1 MAVEAGY
8 NSRVEDAAAAFL
20 IKAEQSLV
28 GAKSEWDNGRY
39 DNCANRCYYAAFQAA
54 ISALLRYGVRPA
66 GPKWEHS
73 FVQARFAGDLIGR
86 RKLYPSELRD
96 VLGRLLILRQVTDY
110 EVEAVTR
117 IQGYRACRN
126 AQKLVETVRGGGGM
140 GQ

>member
-1 MAVEAGY
+1 
-8 NSRVEDAAAAFL
+8 
-20 IKAEQSLV
+20 
-28 GAKSEWDNGRY
+28 
-39 DNCANRCYYAAFQAA
+39 
-54 ISALLRYGVRPA
+54 
-66 GPKWEHS
+66 
-73 FVQARFAGDLIGR
+73 VQARFAGDLIGR